1 MKLSQGNAGPPQGS
15 LSPSGGG
22 LGADRPWGRSDSA
35 GMPLAKCLVVDDLDD
50 NLVAVEALLQGQQI
64 ELLMA
69 RSGPQALELLL
80 LHDVALALVDV
91 QMPGMDGFELAE
103 LMRGSERTR
112 HVPIIFVTAGSHD
125 QQRQFKGYDSGAVDF
140 LFKPIEPRMLRSKV
154 GVFCQ
159 LYRQKQELARN
170 LQQRTE
176 DLRTHEMFTAVL
188 GHDLRAPL
196 SAIVMAAE
204 LLARKP
210 DEAVQR
216 VGTRLRQ
223 SGRMM
228 SRMIEDLLDLARA
241 RVGGGLAVQRAQC
254 DLYTVVERVVQERLT
269 AWPERAVELQCHGEL
284 VGQWD
289 GDRLAQVVSNLVGN
303 AQQHGA
309 PEQAVQVTLDGRDA
323 RHVQLAVANAG
334 TIPAELQPSLF
345 DPFRSGRAAS
355 GRGESLGLGL
365 YIVQQIVQAHGG
377 RVLLRSQPG
386 EPTVF
391 TVTLP
396 RH

>member
-1 MKLSQGNAGPPQGS
+1 MKLSDAADLPP
-15 LSPSGGG
+15 
-22 LGADRPWGRSDSA
+22 
-35 GMPLAKCLVVDDLDD
+35 AKCLIVDDLDD
-50 NLVAVEALLQGQQI
+50 NLVALEALLQGRQI
-64 ELLMA
+64 ELLIA

-112 HVPIIFVTAGSHD
+112 HVPIIFVTAGAHD
-125 QQRQFKGYDSGAVDF
+125 QQRQFKGYESGAVDF
-140 LFKPIEPRMLRSKV
+140 LFKPVEAHVLRSKV

-159 LYRQKQELARN
+159 LYRQKQQLARN

-196 SAIVMAAE
+196 TAIVMAAE

-216 VGTRLRQ
+216 VGTRLRE
-223 SGRMM
+223 SGHMM
-228 SRMIEDLLDLARA
+228 SRMIEDLLDLARS
-241 RVGGGLAVQRAQC
+241 RVGGGLVVHRAPC
-254 DLYTVVERVVQERLT
+254 DLRAVVERVVQERMT
-269 AWPERAVELQCHGEL
+269 TRPERAVMLQCHGDLE
-284 VGQWD
+284 GQWD
-289 GDRLAQVVSNLVGN
+289 GVRLAQVVSNLVGN
-303 AQQHGA
+303 AQQHGGSES
-309 PEQAVQVTLDGRDA
+309 PVQVTLDGRHA
-323 RHVQLAVANAG
+323 RQVQLVVANTG
-334 TIPAELQPSLF
+334 TIPEALQPSLF
-345 DPFRSGRAAS
+345 DPFRSGRATA

-365 YIVQQIVQAHGG
+365 YIVQQIVQSHGG
-377 RVLLRSQPG
+377 HVALRSRPG
-386 EPTVF
+386 EPTLF

-396 RH
+396 RDA

>member
-1 MKLSQGNAGPPQGS
+1 MKSSAA
-15 LSPSGGG
+15 
-22 LGADRPWGRSDSA
+22 ADL
-35 GMPLAKCLVVDDLDD
+35 PLAKCLMVDDLDD
-50 NLVAVEALLQGQQI
+50 NLIALQALLEDQGI

-69 RSGPQALELLL
+69 RSGPEALELLL
-80 LHDVALALVDV
+80 LHEVALALVDV

-159 LYRQKQELARN
+159 LYRQKQQLARN

-196 SAIVMAAE
+196 SSIMMASE
-204 LLARKP
+204 LLVRKP
-210 DEAVQR
+210 DESVQR
-216 VGTRLRQ
+216 VGTRVQQ
-223 SGRMM
+223 SSRMM

-241 RVGGGLAVQRAQC
+241 RVGGGLAVTRTSC
-254 DLYTVVERVVQERLT
+254 DICAVVERVVHERGM
-269 AWPERAVELQCHGEL
+269 ARPERPVSLQCTGDYL
-284 VGQWD
+284 GQWD
-289 GDRLAQVVSNLVGN
+289 GDRIAQVVSNLVGN

-309 PEQAVQVTLDGRDA
+309 PEAPVEVEVDGQHPEHLVIR
-323 RHVQLAVANAG
+323 VCNAG
-334 TIPAELQPSLF
+334 HIPEELQPSLF
-345 DPFRSGRAAS
+345 DPFRSGRRTS
-355 GRGESLGLGL
+355 GRGEGLGLGL
-365 YIVQQIVQAHGG
+365 YIVQQIVLAHGG
-377 RVLLRSQPG
+377 RVTLQSRPG
-386 EPTVF
+386 ERTVF

-396 RH
+396 RG